1 VRLRVTVPATTA
13 NLGPGFDALGLALDL
28 TNEVEAEVLEGE
40 GPHELSITGEGADQ
54 LPTDDRHLML
64 EAARH
69 YCGQRQAR
77 LPRLRLRQ
85 VNRIPLARGLG
96 SSAAAIVAGLCL
108 AAYLRGGECDELVA
122 AATRLEGHPDNVAP
136 ALLGGLVASVNDGA
150 VHAAPCAIHERLA
163 VAVAI
168 PAFELSTHSARQA
181 LPAQVPYADAV
192 YNLSRVALLLAGLR
206 EGRRA
211 WVEAG
216 TQDRLHQP
224 YRCPLV
230 PGLEQVMEAARQAGA
245 WGAFLSGAGPTMAA
259 WVDLA
264 AEPEAVSRAMTE
276 AFRAHGVESRGLV
289 LRVRPQ
295 GATCAPA

>member
-1 VRLRVTVPATTA
+1 MRLRVIVPATTA

-28 TNEVEAEVLEGE
+28 VNEVEAEVLEGD
-40 GPHELSITGEGADQ
+40 GPHEFTIEGEGAGQ
-54 LPTDDRHLML
+54 LPTDERHLML
-64 EAARH
+64 QAAQW
-69 YCGQRQAR
+69 YCGGRQTR

-85 VNRIPLARGLG
+85 LNRIPLARGLG

-108 AAYLRGGECDELVA
+108 AGYLRGGTCDELVA

-136 ALLGGLVASVNDGA
+136 ALLGGLVASVAEDT
-150 VHAAPCAIHERLA
+150 VHAAPCPIHERLA

-168 PAFELSTHSARQA
+168 PAFELSTHQARQA
-181 LPAQVPYADAV
+181 LPSLVPYKDAV

-216 TQDRLHQP
+216 TKDCLHQP

-230 PGLEQVMEAARQAGA
+230 PGLDKVMDAAHDAGA

-259 WVDLA
+259 WVDREA
-264 AEPEAVSRAMTE
+264 APEAVSRAMVE
-276 AFRAHGVESRGLV
+276 AFRASGVESRGLV
-289 LRVRPQ
+289 LRVRLE
-295 GATCAPA
+295 GAACAQA